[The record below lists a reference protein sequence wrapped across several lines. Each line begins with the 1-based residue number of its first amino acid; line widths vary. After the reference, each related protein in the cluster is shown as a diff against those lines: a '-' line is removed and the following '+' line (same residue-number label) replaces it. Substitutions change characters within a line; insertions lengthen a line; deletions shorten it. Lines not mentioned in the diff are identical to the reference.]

1 MADGSI
7 DIERFRSLAGVE
19 NDPELLDQLITENL

>member
-1 MADGSI
+1 MADGSV